1 MELDTLHINSR
12 ITAQMR
18 NTFEINNCKTF
29 RAFCLLCHK
38 LIEIVQKHQQK
49 RRKGSQQAL
58 LNEAGFPQIFKKDK
72 LKKSPNHIRKQK
84 KFLLML
90 KEQKGNLKA
99 RFTGVISE
107 SETAQLKF
115 KEIKNKKLAN
125 RAIYHKRCIISYG
138 VSCPQIIAF

>member
-1 MELDTLHINSR
+1 
-12 ITAQMR
+12 
-18 NTFEINNCKTF
+18 
-29 RAFCLLCHK
+29 
-38 LIEIVQKHQQK
+38 
-49 RRKGSQQAL
+49 
-58 LNEAGFPQIFKKDK
+58 
-72 LKKSPNHIRKQK
+72 
-84 KFLLML
+84 ML

-115 KEIKNKKLAN
+115 KEIKKKKLAN